1 MNESP
6 KYALLVP
13 SSLGVRL
20 TPCGGFPAHAA
31 TSFDLQVTSAETN
44 AASVASFLGLP
55 VKVLTALVESHPF
68 SARIEADLRG
78 RGMDVEAMVLP
89 QGSPWGWRHQINIA
103 DSGSGLRGPRVW
115 NDRAGEAGRAL
126 KADAFDLERI
136 FGREGVRMV
145 HLSGLVAAIAP
156 EFCTGVVRCA
166 REHGAAVSF
175 DLNYRASF
183 WEGRQEELRAVFMS
197 ITSLSDVLIGNEED
211 FQLCLGLEG
220 PETGGQGLAGKTEAF
235 KAMLADIRS
244 RFPAARVVATTLRE
258 VLDSGRHLWGAIVSD
273 ASGTEILEPRE
284 ISVLDRIGGGDGF
297 VGGLLYGL
305 LKGWDTGRCTRFAW
319 ACGVLAVNLPT
330 DYAIPAGEEQLWA
343 IWNGNA
349 RVKR

>member
-20 TPCGGFPAHAA
+20 TPCGGSPAHAA
-31 TSFDLQVTSAETN
+31 TSFDLQVTSAATN

-183 WEGRQEELRAVFMS
+183 WEGRQEELRAVFMG
-197 ITSLSDVLIGNEED
+197 IASLSDVLIGNEED

-220 PETGGQGLAGKTEAF
+220 PETGGQGLA
-235 KAMLADIRS
+235 
-244 RFPAARVVATTLRE
+244 
-258 VLDSGRHLWGAIVSD
+258 
-273 ASGTEILEPRE
+273 
-284 ISVLDRIGGGDGF
+284 
-297 VGGLLYGL
+297 
-305 LKGWDTGRCTRFAW
+305 C
-319 ACGVLAVNLPT
+319 
-330 DYAIPAGEEQLWA
+330 
-343 IWNGNA
+343 
-349 RVKR
+349 